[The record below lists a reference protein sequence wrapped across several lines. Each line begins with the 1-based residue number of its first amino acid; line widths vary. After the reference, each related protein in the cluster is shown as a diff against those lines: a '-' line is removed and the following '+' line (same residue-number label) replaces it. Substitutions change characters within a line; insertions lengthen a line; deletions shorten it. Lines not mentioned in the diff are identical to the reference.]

1 MLNNMKI
8 GLRLGL
14 GFTATLLL
22 LLTISVVG
30 TLRLSHLTDNLN
42 LVIND
47 RNPKIAQAND
57 IIDALNVIARSMRN
71 TLLIKSTEEANRELA
86 RIVEQRKII
95 GERIEKLDATVST
108 PKGKEA
114 LKAMK
119 DARAA
124 YIPQQDR
131 FTELVKS
138 GNRDEALELMLG
150 TIRKKQT
157 EYFKAINDLIGMLNE
172 ITG

>member
-71 TLLIKSTEEANRELA
+71 TLLVKSPW
-86 RIVEQRKII
+86 
-95 GERIEKLDATVST
+95 ATRS
-108 PKGKEA
+108 
-114 LKAMK
+114 
-119 DARAA
+119 ARAA
-124 YIPQQDR
+124 ASTAPAR
-131 FTELVKS
+131 
-138 GNRDEALELMLG
+138 
-150 TIRKKQT
+150 
-157 EYFKAINDLIGMLNE
+157 
-172 ITG
+172 